1 MATEEHMAKTKA
13 SIKQG
18 LSGEVLNLLKRIY
31 ADQLGS
37 VIVYGSFVKESFTPG
52 SSDVNL
58 LIVLSKSEE
67 NRIRSIGREGYSLFK
82 RYNITPLILSETEFK
97 NSADVFPMEY
107 LDLQENH
114 EVLYGRDVTGD
125 LVIGKENLR
134 HEVEHQLRGSLVSL
148 RQLAIAAD
156 RKRPFWKGAVRREL
170 QRWYG
175 SLAAILRGVL
185 RLKADATAP
194 QDHRELVSEVN
205 RALGLEAGPI
215 IALLDCRTGDCPE
228 VTDLIDSLLER
239 LARLVEIVDQMEGG
253 S

>member
-1 MATEEHMAKTKA
+1 MATEEHMAKTKE

-18 LSGEVLNLLKRIY
+18 LSGEVLNLLKGIFG
-31 ADQLGS
+31 DNLES
-37 VIVYGSFVKESFTPG
+37 VIVYGSFVKESFAPG

-58 LIVLSKSEE
+58 LIVLAASEAS
-67 NRIRSIGREGYSLFK
+67 RIRAIGSEGYTLFK
-82 RYNITPLILSETEFK
+82 RYHITPLILTDVEFK

-114 EVLYGRDVTGD
+114 EVIYGPDVTGD
-125 LVIGKENLR
+125 LVIGKESLR

-148 RQLAIAAD
+148 RQLAIVAG

-185 RLKADATAP
+185 RLKANAAAP
-194 QDHRELVSEVN
+194 QDHRELVSELN

-215 IALLDCRTGDCPE
+215 IALLDCRSGECPE
-228 VTDLIDSLLER
+228 VTELIDALLDR
-239 LARLVEIVDQMEGG
+239 LARLVAIVDQMEGG

>member
-1 MATEEHMAKTKA
+1 MAKTKKQ
-13 SIKQG
+13 IKQG
-18 LSGEVLNLLKRIY
+18 LSGDFLDLLRDTY
-31 ADQLGS
+31 ADQLES
-37 VIVYGSFVKESFTPG
+37 AIVYGSFVKESFTPG
-52 SSDVNL
+52 SSDVNV
-58 LIVLSKSEE
+58 LIVLSQSEE
-67 NRIRSIGREGYSLFK
+67 RRIRSIGRGGYSLFK
-82 RYNITPLILSETEFK
+82 RYNITPLILTETEFK

-114 EVLYGRDVTGD
+114 EVLHGRDVTKD

-148 RQLAIAAD
+148 RQLAIAAG

-185 RLKADATAP
+185 RLKAGAVAH
-194 QDHRELVSEVN
+194 QNHRELVSELN

-239 LARLVEIVDQMEGG
+239 IARLVEIVDQMEGG